1 MTDAQVLAYVTAAA
15 AALDMPLDAAAAQ
28 RVAEHLARTAAMAR
42 LLDSADL
49 QPGDE
54 PAEVFCPAPF
64 PEADAQA

>member
-28 RVAEHLARTAAMAR
+28 RVAGHLARTAEMAR
-42 LLDSADL
+42 LLEGAAL

-64 PEADAQA
+64 PEADAQG

>member
-1 MTDAQVLAYVTAAA
+1 
-15 AALDMPLDAAAAQ
+15 
-28 RVAEHLARTAAMAR
+28 MAR